1 MMNDEFKRPL
11 DLPQRTKSF
20 ALRIIR
26 MYTALKRTPV
36 ADVIGKQVLRSGT
49 SVGAQY
55 REAMRA
61 RSKAEFCSKTQCCI
75 QELDETSYWLDLLAE
90 SGEIKAT
97 RLAELRKET
106 DELLAILVASVKTA
120 RRGN

>member
-1 MMNDEFKRPL
+1 MMNDELRRDF
-11 DLPQRTKSF
+11 DLPQRTKAF

-26 MYTALKRTPV
+26 MYTALKRTAL
-36 ADVIGKQVLRSGT
+36 ADLIGKQVLRSGT

-61 RSKAEFCSKTQCCI
+61 RSRAEFCSKTQCCI
-75 QELDETSYWLDLLAE
+75 QELEETSYWLDLLAE
-90 SGEIKAT
+90 SVEVKAS
-97 RLAELRKET
+97 RLAELRQET

-120 RRGN
+120 KRGR